1 MDFSQFDARGQAE
14 RGTPLDLVHPVTL
27 APIIDTDTGQPC
39 RVVVRSF
46 LAPSVNAG
54 IAALR
59 RSGMM
64 SDETLPDGMTWY
76 EAHDNTIEI
85 AALYIAGFEG
95 VNHPEGRSA
104 TAGDARW
111 FLSLDLPIAK
121 DEAAAGMT
129 KPTKPFAQQIL
140 EAVQNERN
148 SLGNAP
154 AP

>member
-27 APIIDTDTGQPC
+27 QPIIDTDTGQPC

-54 IAALR
+54 LAALR

-76 EAHDNTIEI
+76 EAHDNTVEI
-85 AALYIAGFEG
+85 AVLYIAGFEN
-95 VNHPEGRSA
+95 VNHPEGRPA
-104 TAGDARW
+104 TAADAKW
-111 FLSLDLPIAK
+111 FLMLDLPIAK
-121 DEAAAGMT
+121 DDKAAGVT
-129 KPTKPFAQQIL
+129 RPTKPFAQQIL
-140 EAVQNERN
+140 EAVQRERDA
-148 SLGNAP
+148 LGNAP